1 MSSYNL
7 LKEVYIPEVSNILL
21 FMRGEM
27 AASEKQILQLPH
39 TSNKR
44 LWMSSLKIGK
54 TELTIVVILSIL
66 YVSWGLGYASWI
78 FSSHFAM
85 PP

>member
-21 FMRGEM
+21 FMREEM

-44 LWMSSLKIGK
+44 L
-54 TELTIVVILSIL
+54 
-66 YVSWGLGYASWI
+66 
-78 FSSHFAM
+78 
-85 PP
+85 